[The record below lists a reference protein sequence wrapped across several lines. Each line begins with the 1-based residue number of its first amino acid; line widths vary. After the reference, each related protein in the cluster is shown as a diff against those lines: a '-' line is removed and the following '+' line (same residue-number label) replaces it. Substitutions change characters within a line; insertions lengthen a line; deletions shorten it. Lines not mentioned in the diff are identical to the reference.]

1 MGELHVFIGAPIRR
15 LLKVENLIGCFVA
28 RRDVLVIGV
37 CHCPWLAADALTF
50 VIEHVPFRDTSIF
63 AVVMGIQ
70 GFDAHVTSRYG
81 LVKPDFLPTVARGK
95 LTGLA
100 RRFAGQIQSLSFLAV
115 RIRRIDVQFVDDR
128 FGQTF
133 DHGFLRTYNVL
144 YDNLVLALLQPASGH
159 V

>member
-15 LLKVENLIGCFVA
+15 LLKVEIYRLFCCPKRCP
-28 RRDVLVIGV
+28 RRGV

-63 AVVMGIQ
+63 AVIMGVQ

-81 LVKPDFLPTVARGK
+81 LVEPDFLPTVARGK

-115 RIRRIDVQFVDDR
+115 RIRRVDVSVCR
-128 FGQTF
+128 
-133 DHGFLRTYNVL
+133 
-144 YDNLVLALLQPASGH
+144 
-159 V
+159 